1 MLIENFDRIYGEII
15 YTTNTAYEV
24 CKDSILRS
32 SYSHTIRLNPIK
44 GGNQDTKAFTIV
56 ISMLDVRIACGIYI
70 DTKWDA
76 IEVFDLS
83 KLDLKRMD
91 TFKKLLSAKIQNH
104 E

>member
-1 MLIENFDRIYGEII
+1 
-15 YTTNTAYEV
+15 
-24 CKDSILRS
+24 
-32 SYSHTIRLNPIK
+32 
-44 GGNQDTKAFTIV
+44 
-56 ISMLDVRIACGIYI
+56 MLDIRIACGIYV

-76 IEVFDLS
+76 IEVFDVS